1 MEMKNFRF
9 VQVEDSVSDQC
20 VQPEQHERCDPDKTV
35 TLEHSDKDG
44 GSAEE
49 EINVGDRGILYSQGV
64 AG

>member
-20 VQPEQHERCDPDKTV
+20 MEPEQHERCDPDKTV

-49 EINVGDRGILYSQGV
+49 SRMGQGECLV
-64 AG
+64 EVLF